1 MATERDR
8 ITEELDGLS
17 PEGASLL
24 ARLKREEPARA
35 AGERE
40 ALRAAVLRRTARAP
54 RRWPAYAAAA
64 VLVTALAGAWFALR
78 PQPEPCAT
86 LACLLDGLS
95 DAELLELAAGTPGW
109 GAATA
114 WDEAWTATAERA
126 LAGGLSLDAADAT
139 DGGPL
144 EDLPLDAWV
153 DAAADQLTTEDLES
167 AVPEGVDWDRFWS
180 SEP

>member
-8 ITEELDGLS
+8 IHEELDGLS
-17 PEGASLL
+17 PEGPSLL
-24 ARLKREEPARA
+24 ARLKREEPART

-40 ALRAAVLRRTARAP
+40 ALRGAVLRRTARAP

-64 VLVTALAGAWFALR
+64 VLVAALAGAWFALR

-95 DAELLELAAGTPGW
+95 DAELLELAAGSPGW
-109 GAATA
+109 STATA

-126 LAGGLSLDAADAT
+126 LAGGLTLGDDGALD
-139 DGGPL
+139 
-144 EDLPLDAWV
+144 EVPLDAWM
-153 DAAADQLTTEDLES
+153 DAAAGQLTAEDLES